1 MIHGTWEPNISFNCS
16 MLPFY
21 DNECVIMAKVR
32 AGKFVVES
40 LLAEGVKYLFGIPGG
55 GVAPFFNE
63 FYDFPQIKTILTQ
76 HEQGA
81 GFMADGYFRACGK
94 VAACA
99 ATVGPGGVNL
109 ASGLHP
115 AYQDNQA
122 VLAFT
127 NNVPTDQFG
136 RGGIQDASGWGP
148 RSISHVGIF
157 KEVTKWSV
165 LVTRPDSIP
174 EVMRRAFRI
183 MLTGRKGPVHI
194 DIAQDVIRSEI
205 EAEVRPPQ
213 KYRPMGMI
221 RGDSELTR
229 QAAQLLVKATSP
241 SIMSGG
247 GVMAAGASQEV
258 LELAT
263 LLGAP
268 VATTAMGKSW
278 FPEDHPLALGVVGLF
293 GQDVANTVFR
303 ADRTD
308 VLLAI
313 GSIFHQ
319 MTTTGWVRDFGGQK
333 IIQIDID
340 PTEIGK
346 NYPFDVG
353 IVGDSKAVLQELIEH
368 IRILQSKLPPAELK
382 ELEERKKARLKDIL
396 TLKGEMKYYTEPVS
410 FSDAVPTKPQRAVR
424 ELREFLDKNAIVL
437 ADCGN
442 NLAWVERYYQALMPR
457 GFIAD
462 GGHTA
467 MGFSV
472 AASIGVKL
480 GAPDR
485 QVVDVVGNAS
495 FTMLSKEVNTASAY
509 NIPVVW
515 CILNDGNLGMIIQ
528 GQKFGYGMWE
538 PERYIVT
545 QSYVM
550 DFLKFAEACHAYG
563 QIVERPTEIKDA
575 LKSAFD
581 SGKPSIIDIRID
593 PDEVP
598 LGALKRFEPLVKQHP
613 ELREKKMPTTTFPI
627 RE

>member
-1 MIHGTWEPNISFNCS
+1 
-16 MLPFY
+16 
-21 DNECVIMAKVR
+21 MAKVR

-63 FYDFPQIKTILTQ
+63 FYDFPEIKTILTQ

-148 RSISHVGIF
+148 RSISHVGLF

-213 KYRPMGMI
+213 KYRPMGVI
-221 RGDSELTR
+221 RGDSELIR
-229 QAAQLLVKATSP
+229 QAAQFLVKATSP

-268 VATTAMGKSW
+268 VATTAMGKSS

-368 IRILQSKLPPAELK
+368 IRIAYSKLPPAELK

-396 TLKGEMKYYTEPVS
+396 SLKGEIKYYAEPVS

-581 SGKPSIIDIRID
+581 SGKPSIIDVRID

-598 LGALKRFEPLVKQHP
+598 LGALKRFEPLVKLHP
-613 ELREKKMPTTTFPI
+613 ELKEKKMPTTAFPI

>member
-1 MIHGTWEPNISFNCS
+1 MPR
-16 MLPFY
+16 
-21 DNECVIMAKVR
+21 VR

-40 LLAEGVKYLFGIPGG
+40 LLAEEVKYLFGIPGG
-55 GVAPFFNE
+55 GIAPFFNE

-136 RGGIQDASGWGP
+136 KGGIQDASGWGP

-213 KYRPMGMI
+213 KYRPMGVI
-221 RGDSELTR
+221 RGDSELIR
-229 QAAQLLVKATSP
+229 QAAQLLVKADSP

-268 VATTAMGKSW
+268 VATTAMGKSS
-278 FPEDHPLALGVVGLF
+278 FPEDHPLSLGVVGLF

-333 IIQIDID
+333 IIQIDTD

-353 IVGDSKAVLQELIEH
+353 IVGDAKTVLQELIEH
-368 IRILQSKLPPAELK
+368 VRILQSKLPPAELK
-382 ELEERKKARLKDIL
+382 ELEERKRARLKDIL
-396 TLKGEMKYYTEPVS
+396 SLKGELKYYAEPVS

-528 GQKFGYGMWE
+528 GQKFGYGTWE

-575 LKSAFD
+575 LKGAFD

-613 ELREKKMPTTTFPI
+613 ELKGKKMPTSVFPM

>member
-1 MIHGTWEPNISFNCS
+1 
-16 MLPFY
+16 
-21 DNECVIMAKVR
+21 
-32 AGKFVVES
+32 
-40 LLAEGVKYLFGIPGG
+40 
-55 GVAPFFNE
+55 
-63 FYDFPQIKTILTQ
+63 
-76 HEQGA
+76 
-81 GFMADGYFRACGK
+81 
-94 VAACA
+94 
-99 ATVGPGGVNL
+99 
-109 ASGLHP
+109 
-115 AYQDNQA
+115 
-122 VLAFT
+122 
-127 NNVPTDQFG
+127 
-136 RGGIQDASGWGP
+136 
-148 RSISHVGIF
+148 
-157 KEVTKWSV
+157 
-165 LVTRPDSIP
+165 
-174 EVMRRAFRI
+174 
-183 MLTGRKGPVHI
+183 MLTGRKGPVHL

-213 KYRPMGMI
+213 KYRPMGVI
-221 RGDSELTR
+221 RGDSELIR
-229 QAAQLLVKATSP
+229 QAAQLLVKAASP

-268 VATTAMGKSW
+268 VATTAMGKSS

-293 GQDVANTVFR
+293 GQDVANTLFR

-353 IVGDSKAVLQELIEH
+353 IVGDAKAVLQELIEH
-368 IRILQSKLPPAELK
+368 IRILHSKLPPAEMK

-396 TLKGEMKYYTEPVS
+396 SLKGEMKYYAEPVS
-410 FSDAVPTKPQRAVR
+410 FSDAVPTKPQRAAR

-575 LKSAFD
+575 LKGAFD
-581 SGKPSIIDIRID
+581 SGRPSIIDIRID

-613 ELREKKMPTTTFPI
+613 ELKEKKMPTTTFPI

>member
-1 MIHGTWEPNISFNCS
+1 MGK
-16 MLPFY
+16 L
-21 DNECVIMAKVR
+21 R

-40 LLAEGVKYLFGIPGG
+40 LLNEDVKYLFGIPGG
-55 GVAPFFNE
+55 GIAPFYNE
-63 FYDFPQIKTILTQ
+63 FYDYPQIKSILTQ

-81 GFMADGYFRACGK
+81 GFMADGYFRASGK

-115 AYQDNQA
+115 AFQDNQA

-136 RGGIQDASGWGP
+136 KGGIQDASGWGP

-194 DIAQDVIRSEI
+194 DIAQDVIRAEI
-205 EAEVRPPQ
+205 EAEVRPPE
-213 KYRPMGMI
+213 KYRPMCVV
-221 RGDSELTR
+221 RGDPDR
-229 QAAQLLVKATSP
+229 IKQAAQLLVKATSP
-241 SIMSGG
+241 AIMSGG
-247 GVMAAGASQEV
+247 GVMASGASLEV

-263 LLGAP
+263 LLGSP
-268 VATTAMGKSW
+268 VATTAMGKST

-293 GQDVANTVFR
+293 GQDVANRVFR
-303 ADRTD
+303 GDKTD

-319 MTTTGWVRDFGGQK
+319 MTTSGWGKDFGGQK
-333 IIQIDID
+333 IIQVDMD

-346 NYPFDVG
+346 NYPFEVG
-353 IVGDSKAVLQELIEH
+353 IVGDAKSVLQDLIEH
-368 IRILQSKLPPAELK
+368 VKAAIARLTPPELK
-382 ELEERKKARLKDIL
+382 ELEERKKSRQKEIL
-396 TLKGEMKYYTEPVS
+396 ALKGELKYYEEPVS
-410 FSDAVPTKPQRAVR
+410 YSDAVPTKPQRAVR
-424 ELREFLDKNAIVL
+424 ELRKFLEKNAIVM

-442 NLAWVERYYQALMPR
+442 NLAWVEKYYQALLPR

-495 FTMLSKEVNTASAY
+495 FTMLSKEVNTATAY

-515 CILNDGNLGMIIQ
+515 YILNDNNLGMIIQ

-550 DFLKFAEACHAYG
+550 DFVKFAEACHAYG
-563 QIVERPTEIKDA
+563 QVVERPTEIKDA
-575 LKSAFD
+575 LKSAFE
-581 SGKPSIIDIRID
+581 SGRPSILDVRID

-598 LGALKRFEPLVKQHP
+598 PGALKRFEPLVKKHP
-613 ELREKKMPTTTFPI
+613 ELQEKKLPSTMFP
-627 RE
+627 RV

>member
-1 MIHGTWEPNISFNCS
+1 
-16 MLPFY
+16 
-21 DNECVIMAKVR
+21 MAKLR
-32 AGKFVVES
+32 AGKFVAES
-40 LLAEGVKYLFGIPGG
+40 LVNEGVKYLFGIPGG
-55 GVAPFFNE
+55 GIAPFYNE
-63 FYDFPQIKTILTQ
+63 FYDCAQVKTILTQ

-81 GFMADGYFRACGK
+81 GFMADGYFRASGQ
-94 VAACA
+94 VAVCA

-136 RGGIQDASGWGP
+136 KGGIQDASGWGP

-165 LVTRPDSIP
+165 LVTRPDTIP
-174 EVMRRAFRI
+174 EVIRRAFRI

-194 DIAQDVIRSEI
+194 DLAQDVIRTEI
-205 EAEVRPPQ
+205 DTELQPPK
-213 KYRPMGMI
+213 KYRPTGIM
-221 RGDSELTR
+221 RGDPTLIKE
-229 QAAQLLVKATSP
+229 AARLLVNATAP
-241 SIMSGG
+241 AVMSGG
-247 GVMAAGASQEV
+247 GVIASGASPEL

-263 LLGAP
+263 LLGTP
-268 VATTAMGKSW
+268 VATTAMGKSS
-278 FPEDHPLALGVVGLF
+278 FPEDHPLAVGVVGLF
-293 GQDVANTVFR
+293 GHDTANTTLR
-303 ADRTD
+303 GDKTD

-313 GSIFHQ
+313 GTIFHQ
-319 MTTTGWVRDFGGQK
+319 VTTTSWIKNFGGQK
-333 IIQIDID
+333 IIQVDTD

-346 NYPFDVG
+346 NYPVEVG
-353 IVGDSKAVLQELIEH
+353 IVGDAKAVLQDLLVEVKALM
-368 IRILQSKLPPAELK
+368 SKLPPATMK
-382 ELEERKKARLKDIL
+382 ESEERKKARQKEIL
-396 TLKGEMKYYTEPVS
+396 ALKGELKYYAEPQS
-410 FSDAVPTKPQRAVR
+410 FSDAVPIKPQRAVR
-424 ELREFLDKNAIVL
+424 EIREFLNKDAIVL

-442 NLAWVERYYQALMPR
+442 NLAWVEKYYQALMPK

-480 GAPDR
+480 AAPDR
-485 QVVDVVGNAS
+485 QVVDCCGNAS

-515 CILNDGNLGMIIQ
+515 CILNDMNLGMIIQ
-528 GQKFGYGMWE
+528 GQKFGYGVWE

-563 QIVERPTEIKDA
+563 QIVEKPTEIKDA
-575 LKSAFD
+575 LKNAFD

-593 PDEVP
+593 PDEIP
-598 LGALKRFEPLVKQHP
+598 AGALKRFETLVKKHP
-613 ELREKKMPTTTFPI
+613 ELGQKRLPTSTFPKKI
-627 RE
+627 A

>member
-1 MIHGTWEPNISFNCS
+1 MGK
-16 MLPFY
+16 LR
-21 DNECVIMAKVR
+21 V
-32 AGKFVVES
+32 GKFIVES
-40 LLAEGVKYLFGIPGG
+40 LMNEDVKYLFGIPGG
-55 GVAPFFNE
+55 GIAPFYNE
-63 FYDFPQIKTILTQ
+63 FYDYPQIKTILTQ

-115 AYQDNQA
+115 AFQDNQA

-165 LVTRPDSIP
+165 LVTRPDTVP

-194 DIAQDVIRSEI
+194 DLAQDVIRQEI

-213 KYRPMGMI
+213 KYRPMGVI
-221 RGDSELTR
+221 RGDTELIK

-241 SIMSGG
+241 AIMSGG
-247 GVMAAGASQEV
+247 GVIASGASPEV

-263 LLGAP
+263 LLGTP
-268 VATTAMGKSW
+268 VATTAMGKSS

-303 ADRTD
+303 GDKTD
-308 VLLAI
+308 VLLAV

-319 MTTTGWVRDFGGQK
+319 MTTTGWVKDFGGQK
-333 IIQIDID
+333 IIQIDTD

-353 IVGDSKAVLQELIEH
+353 IVGDAKVVLQELIEH
-368 IRILQSKLPPAELK
+368 VKAILSRLPPAELK
-382 ELEERKKARLKDIL
+382 ELEERRKTRQKEIL
-396 TLKGEMKYYTEPVS
+396 TLKGELEYYAEAVS

-424 ELREFLDKNAIVL
+424 ELRKFLDKNAIVM

-442 NLAWVERYYQALMPR
+442 NLAWVEKYYQVLMPK

-480 GAPDR
+480 GAPER

-495 FTMLSKEVNTASAY
+495 FTMLSKEVNTATAY

-515 CILNDGNLGMIIQ
+515 CILNDMNLGMIIQ

-550 DFLKFAEACHAYG
+550 DFVKFAEACHAYG
-563 QIVERPTEIKDA
+563 QLVERPTEIKDA

-581 SGKPSIIDIRID
+581 SGRPSIIDIRID
-593 PDEVP
+593 PDEIP
-598 LGALKRFEPLVKQHP
+598 PGALKRFEPLVKKHP
-613 ELREKKMPTTTFPI
+613 ELKEKKMPTSTFP
-627 RE
+627 RA

>member
-1 MIHGTWEPNISFNCS
+1 M
-16 MLPFY
+16 
-21 DNECVIMAKVR
+21 
-32 AGKFVVES
+32 VES
-40 LLAEGVKYLFGIPGG
+40 LLAEEVEYLFGIPGG
-55 GVAPFFNE
+55 GVAPFYNE
-63 FYDFPQIKTILTQ
+63 FYDYPQIKTILTQ

-81 GFMADGYFRACGK
+81 GFMADGYFRASGK

-148 RSISHVGIF
+148 RSISHVGLF

-165 LVTRPDSIP
+165 LVTKADNVP
-174 EVMRRAFRI
+174 EVMRRAFRV

-194 DIAQDVIRSEI
+194 DLAQDVIRAEI
-205 EAEVRPPQ
+205 DAEVRSPQ
-213 KYRPMGMI
+213 KYRPMARI
-221 RGDSELTR
+221 RGDAELVK
-229 QAAQLLVKATSP
+229 QAAQLLVKAISP
-241 SIMSGG
+241 TIMSGG
-247 GVMAAGASQEV
+247 GVMASGASSEV

-268 VATTAMGKSW
+268 VATTAMGKGS
-278 FPEDHPLALGVVGLF
+278 FPEDHPLAVGVVGLF
-293 GQDVANTVFR
+293 GQDVANTVLR
-303 ADRTD
+303 GDKTD

-319 MTTTGWVRDFGGQK
+319 MTTSGWVKDFGGQK
-333 IIQIDID
+333 LIQIDLD

-346 NYPFDVG
+346 NYPFDIG
-353 IVGDSKAVLQELIEH
+353 IVGDAKTVLQDLISEV
-368 IRILQSKLPPAELK
+368 RAILMKTPPQALK
-382 ELEERKKARLKDIL
+382 EMENRKRVRQKDIL
-396 TLKGEMKYYTEPVS
+396 ALKGELNYYSEPIS
-410 FSDAVPTKPQRAVR
+410 LSDAVPTKPQRAVR
-424 ELREFLDKNAIVL
+424 ELRKFLAKNAIVL

-442 NLAWVERYYQALMPR
+442 NLAWVEKYYQALMPN

-472 AASIGVKL
+472 AASIGAKL

-515 CILNDGNLGMIIQ
+515 FILNDGNLGMIVQ
-528 GQKFGYGMWE
+528 GQKFGYGMWD

-550 DFLKFAEACHAYG
+550 DFVKFADACHAYG
-563 QIVERPTEIKDA
+563 QLVERPTEIKDA

-581 SGKPSIIDIRID
+581 SGKPSIIDVRID

-598 LGALKRFEPLVKQHP
+598 AGALKRFENSVKKHP
-613 ELREKKMPTTTFPI
+613 ELREKKLPVSTFPKNLVQAT
-627 RE
+627 

>member
-1 MIHGTWEPNISFNCS
+1 MTK
-16 MLPFY
+16 L
-21 DNECVIMAKVR
+21 R
-32 AGKFVVES
+32 AGKFIVES
-40 LLAEGVKYLFGIPGG
+40 LLAEKVKYLFGIPGG
-55 GVAPFFNE
+55 GIAPFYNE
-63 FYDFPQIKTILTQ
+63 FYDYPQIKTILTQ

-81 GFMADGYFRACGK
+81 GFMADGYFRACGQI
-94 VAACA
+94 AACA

-148 RSISHVGIF
+148 RAISHVGVF

-165 LVTRPDSIP
+165 LVTRPENVP
-174 EVMRRAFRI
+174 EVMRRAFRV

-194 DIAQDVIRSEI
+194 DLAQDVIRAEI
-205 EAEVRPPQ
+205 DAEILAPA
-213 KYRPMGMI
+213 KYRPMGAI
-221 RGDSELTR
+221 RGDLELIK
-229 QAAQLLVKATSP
+229 QAAHLLVNAPSP
-241 SIMSGG
+241 AIMSGG
-247 GVMAAGASQEV
+247 GVIASGASPE
-258 LELAT
+258 LMELAT
-263 LLGAP
+263 TLGCP
-268 VATTAMGKSW
+268 VATTAMGKSS

-293 GQDVANTVFR
+293 GQDIANTVLR
-303 ADRTD
+303 GDKTD
-308 VLLAI
+308 VLLAL
-313 GSIFHQ
+313 GTIFHQ
-319 MTTTGWVRDFGGQK
+319 MTTTSWVKNFGGQK
-333 IIQIDID
+333 IIQVDSD

-346 NYPFDVG
+346 NYPVELG
-353 IVGDSKAVLQELIEH
+353 IVGDAKTVLQDL
-368 IRILQSKLPPAELK
+368 LVQVKSLLSKLPTAAMK
-382 ELEERKKARLKDIL
+382 DFEERKKAKQKEIL
-396 TLKGEMKYYTEPVS
+396 ALKGEFKYYMEPLS
-410 FSDAVPTKPQRAVR
+410 FSDAVPIKPQRAVR
-424 ELREFLDKNAIVL
+424 EIREFLDKDAIVW

-442 NLAWVERYYQALMPR
+442 NLAWIEKYYEALMPK
-457 GFIAD
+457 GFMAD

-472 AASIGVKL
+472 AASIGAKL

-485 QVVDVVGNAS
+485 QVVDCCGNAS

-515 CILNDGNLGMIIQ
+515 CILNDMNLGMIIQ

-550 DFLKFAEACHAYG
+550 DFVKFAEASHAYG
-563 QIVERPTEIKDA
+563 QLVERPTEIKEA
-575 LKSAFD
+575 LKKAFD
-581 SGKPSIIDIRID
+581 SGRPSIIDIRID

-598 LGALKRFEPLVKQHP
+598 AGALKRFETLVKKHP
-613 ELREKKMPTTTFPI
+613 ELGQKRIPTTTFPKKTM
-627 RE
+627 

>member
-1 MIHGTWEPNISFNCS
+1 MGK
-16 MLPFY
+16 L
-21 DNECVIMAKVR
+21 R

-40 LLAEGVKYLFGIPGG
+40 LLNEDVKYLFGIPGG
-55 GVAPFFNE
+55 GIAPFYNE
-63 FYDFPQIKTILTQ
+63 FFDYPQIKSILTQ

-115 AYQDNQA
+115 AFQDNQA

-165 LVTRPDSIP
+165 LVTKPDSIP

-194 DIAQDVIRSEI
+194 DIAQDVIRQEI
-205 EAEVRPPQ
+205 EAEIRPPQ
-213 KYRPMGMI
+213 KYRPMCVI
-221 RGDSELTR
+221 RGDPERIR
-229 QAAQLLVKATSP
+229 QAAQLLAKATSP
-241 SIMSGG
+241 AIMSGG
-247 GVMAAGASQEV
+247 GVLASGASQEI

-263 LLGAP
+263 LLGSP
-268 VATTAMGKSW
+268 VATTAMGKST

-293 GQDVANTVFR
+293 GQDVANRIFR
-303 ADRTD
+303 GDKTD

-319 MTTTGWVRDFGGQK
+319 MTTSGWGKDFGGQK
-333 IIQIDID
+333 IIQVDTD

-346 NYPFDVG
+346 NYPFEVG
-353 IVGDSKAVLQELIEH
+353 IVGDAKSVLQDLIEH
-368 IRILQSKLPPAELK
+368 VKATIARLTPAELK
-382 ELEERKKARLKDIL
+382 ELEERKKSRLKEIL
-396 TLKGEMKYYTEPVS
+396 ALKEELKYYEEPAS
-410 FSDAVPTKPQRAVR
+410 YSDAVPTKPQRAVR
-424 ELREFLDKNAIVL
+424 ELRKFLDKNAIVM

-442 NLAWVERYYQALMPR
+442 NLAWVEKYYQALMPR

-495 FTMLSKEVNTASAY
+495 FTMLCKEVNTATAY

-515 CILNDGNLGMIIQ
+515 FILNDMNLGMIIQ

-550 DFLKFAEACHAYG
+550 DFVKFAEACHAYG
-563 QIVERPTEIKDA
+563 QVVERPTEIKDA

-581 SGKPSIIDIRID
+581 SGKPSILDVRVD

-598 LGALKRFEPLVKQHP
+598 PGALKRFEPLVKKHP
-613 ELREKKMPTTTFPI
+613 ELQGKKLPSNTLFPRVDSI
-627 RE
+627 

>member
-1 MIHGTWEPNISFNCS
+1 MNTTPNLYYGMSRPIADRVQ
-16 MLPFY
+16 MPK
-21 DNECVIMAKVR
+21 IR

-40 LLAEGVKYLFGIPGG
+40 LLAENVEYLFGIPGG
-55 GVAPFFNE
+55 GIAPFFNE
-63 FYDFPQIKTILTQ
+63 FYDYPEIKTILTQ

-81 GFMADGYFRACGK
+81 GFMADGYFRARGK

-115 AYQDNQA
+115 AFQDNQA

-165 LVTRPDSIP
+165 LVTRPENVP
-174 EVMRRAFRI
+174 EVLRRAFRI

-194 DIAQDVIRSEI
+194 DLAQDVIRAEI
-205 EAEVRPPQ
+205 EAEIRPPE
-213 KYRPMGMI
+213 KYRPMGVI
-221 RGDSELTR
+221 RGDTELIKK
-229 QAAQLLVKATSP
+229 AAQLLIKASSP
-241 SIMSGG
+241 AIMSGG
-247 GVMAAGASQEV
+247 GVIASGASPEV

-263 LLGAP
+263 LLGTP
-268 VATTAMGKSW
+268 VATTAMGKSS
-278 FPEDHPLALGVVGLF
+278 FPEDHALALGVVGLF

-303 ADRTD
+303 SDKTD

-319 MTTTGWVRDFGGQK
+319 MTTTSWAKNFGGQK
-333 IIQIDID
+333 IIQIDTD

-346 NYPFDVG
+346 NYPFEIG
-353 IVGDSKAVLQELIEH
+353 IVGDAKVVLQELIAQVKA
-368 IRILQSKLPPAELK
+368 LLAKLPPAELK
-382 ELEERKKARLKDIL
+382 ELEERKKERLKEIL
-396 TLKGEMKYYTEPVS
+396 SLKGELKYYTEAIS
-410 FSDAVPTKPQRAVR
+410 LSDAVPIKPQRAIK
-424 ELREFLDKNAIVL
+424 ELREFLEKNAIVL

-442 NLAWVERYYQALMPR
+442 NLAWVEKYYQALMPK

-495 FTMLSKEVNTASAY
+495 FTMLSKEVNTASQY
-509 NIPVVW
+509 KVPVVW
-515 CILNDGNLGMIIQ
+515 FILNDLNLGMIIQ
-528 GQKFGYGMWE
+528 GQKFGYGIWE

-550 DFLKFAEACHAYG
+550 DFVKFAEACHAFG
-563 QIVERPTEIKDA
+563 QTVERASEIKDA

-581 SGKPSIIDIRID
+581 SGKPSILDIRID

-598 LGALKRFEPLVKQHP
+598 AGALKRFEPIVKQHP
-613 ELREKKMPTTTFPI
+613 ELKEKRIPPSNFPT
-627 RE
+627 

>member
-1 MIHGTWEPNISFNCS
+1 MTK
-16 MLPFY
+16 L
-21 DNECVIMAKVR
+21 R

-40 LLAEGVKYLFGIPGG
+40 LLNEGVKYLFGIPGG
-55 GVAPFFNE
+55 GIAPFYNE
-63 FYDFPQIKTILTQ
+63 FYDYPQIKTILTQ

-81 GFMADGYFRACGK
+81 GFMADGYFRASGQ

-127 NNVPTDQFG
+127 NNVPTEQFG
-136 RGGIQDASGWGP
+136 KGAIQDASGWGP

-165 LVTRPDSIP
+165 LVTKPETVP
-174 EVMRRAFRI
+174 EVIRRAFRV

-194 DIAQDVIRSEI
+194 DLAQDVIRAEI
-205 EAEVRPPQ
+205 EAELQPPK
-213 KYRPMGMI
+213 KYRPTGAI
-221 RGDSELTR
+221 RGDAQLTKE
-229 QAAQLLVKATSP
+229 AAHLLVKASSP
-241 SIMSGG
+241 AIMSGG
-247 GVMAAGASQEV
+247 GVVASGASPEI

-263 LLGAP
+263 LLGTP
-268 VATTAMGKSW
+268 VATTAMGKSS
-278 FPEDHPLALGVVGLF
+278 FPEDHPLAVGVVGLF
-293 GQDVANTVFR
+293 GHETANTVLR
-303 ADRTD
+303 GDKTD
-308 VLLAI
+308 ILLAI
-313 GSIFHQ
+313 GTIFHQ
-319 MTTTGWVRDFGGQK
+319 VTTTSWVKNFGGQK
-333 IIQIDID
+333 IIQIDSD

-346 NYPFDVG
+346 NYPVEVG
-353 IVGDSKAVLQELIEH
+353 MVGDAKAVLQDL
-368 IRILQSKLPPAELK
+368 LAEVKALLSRFQPEAMK
-382 ELEERKKARLKDIL
+382 EFEERKRARQKEIL
-396 TLKGEMKYYTEPVS
+396 ALKGELKYYMDPQS
-410 FSDAVPTKPQRAVR
+410 FSDAVPIKPQRAVR
-424 ELREFLDKNAIVL
+424 EIRGFLNRNAIVM

-442 NLAWVERYYQALMPR
+442 NLAWVEKYYQALMPK
-457 GFIAD
+457 GFMAD

-472 AASIGVKL
+472 PASIGVKL

-485 QVVDVVGNAS
+485 QVVDVCGNAS
-495 FTMLSKEVNTASAY
+495 FTMLCKEVNTASAY
-509 NIPVVW
+509 GVPVVW
-515 CILNDGNLGMIIQ
+515 CILNDMNLGMIIQ
-528 GQKFGYGMWE
+528 GQKYGYGVWQ

-550 DFLKFAEACHAYG
+550 NFMKFAEACHAYG
-563 QIVERPTEIKDA
+563 QLVERPTEIKDA

-598 LGALKRFEPLVKQHP
+598 VGALKRFEPVVKKYP
-613 ELREKKMPTTTFPI
+613 ELGQRKMPLSPFI
-627 RE
+627 KKK

>member
-1 MIHGTWEPNISFNCS
+1 MGK
-16 MLPFY
+16 L
-21 DNECVIMAKVR
+21 R
-32 AGKFVVES
+32 AGKFIVES
-40 LLAEGVKYLFGIPGG
+40 LLNEDVKYLFGIPGG
-55 GVAPFFNE
+55 GIAPFYNE
-63 FYDFPQIKTILTQ
+63 FYDYPQIKSILTQ

-81 GFMADGYFRACGK
+81 GFMADGYYRASGK

-115 AYQDNQA
+115 AFQDNQA

-157 KEVTKWSV
+157 REVTKWSV
-165 LVTRPDSIP
+165 LVTRPDNVP

-183 MLTGRKGPVHI
+183 MLTGRRGPVHI

-205 EAEVRPPQ
+205 EAEIRPPQ
-213 KYRPMGMI
+213 KYRPLGI
-221 RGDSELTR
+221 TRGDPELIK

-241 SIMSGG
+241 AIMSGG
-247 GVMAAGASQEV
+247 GVIAARASPE
-258 LELAT
+258 LYELAT
-263 LLGAP
+263 LLGTP
-268 VATTAMGKSW
+268 VATTAMGKSS

-293 GQDVANTVFR
+293 GQDTANTVFR
-303 ADRTD
+303 GDKTD
-308 VLLAI
+308 VLLAL

-319 MTTTGWVRDFGGQK
+319 MTTTGWAKDFGGQK
-333 IIQIDID
+333 IIQVDTD

-346 NYPFDVG
+346 NYPFEVG
-353 IVGDSKAVLQELIEH
+353 IVGDAKSVLQDLIEH
-368 IRILQSKLPPAELK
+368 VKATISRLTPAELK
-382 ELEERKKARLKDIL
+382 ELEERKQSRQKEIL
-396 TLKGEMKYYTEPVS
+396 ALKGELKYYDEPIS
-410 FSDAVPTKPQRAVR
+410 YSDATPTKPQRAVR
-424 ELREFLDKNAIVL
+424 ELRKFLDKNAIVM

-442 NLAWVERYYQALMPR
+442 NLAWVEKYYQALMPK

-495 FTMLSKEVNTASAY
+495 FTMLSKEVNTATAY
-509 NIPVVW
+509 KIPVVW
-515 CILNDGNLGMIIQ
+515 FILNDNNLGMIIQ

-550 DFLKFAEACHAYG
+550 DFVKFAEACHAYG
-563 QIVERPTEIKDA
+563 QVVERPTEIKDA
-575 LKSAFD
+575 LKNAFD
-581 SGKPSIIDIRID
+581 SGKPSILDVRID

-598 LGALKRFEPLVKQHP
+598 PGALKRFEPLVKKHP
-613 ELREKKMPTTTFPI
+613 ELKEKRLPTTLFP
-627 RE
+627 RV

>member
-1 MIHGTWEPNISFNCS
+1 MGK
-16 MLPFY
+16 L
-21 DNECVIMAKVR
+21 R

-40 LLAEGVKYLFGIPGG
+40 LLNEDVKYLFGIPGG
-55 GVAPFFNE
+55 GIAPFYNE
-63 FYDFPQIKTILTQ
+63 FYDYPQIKSILTQ

-115 AYQDNQA
+115 AFQDNQA

-165 LVTRPDSIP
+165 LVTKPDSVP

-194 DIAQDVIRSEI
+194 DLAQDVIRQEI
-205 EAEVRPPQ
+205 DAEVRPPQ

-221 RGDSELTR
+221 RGDPELIK

-241 SIMSGG
+241 AIMSGG
-247 GVMAAGASQEV
+247 GVIASGASQEV

-263 LLGAP
+263 LLGSP
-268 VATTAMGKSW
+268 VATTAMGKSS

-303 ADRTD
+303 GDKTD
-308 VLLAI
+308 VLLAL

-319 MTTTGWVRDFGGQK
+319 MTTTGWVKDFGGQK
-333 IIQIDID
+333 IIQVDMD

-346 NYPFDVG
+346 NYPFEVG
-353 IVGDSKAVLQELIEH
+353 IVGDAKAVLQDLIEH
-368 IRILQSKLPPAELK
+368 VKATISRLTPAELK
-382 ELEERKKARLKDIL
+382 ELEERKKSRLKEIL
-396 TLKGEMKYYTEPVS
+396 ALKGELKYYEEPVS
-410 FSDAVPTKPQRAVR
+410 YSDATPTKPQRAVR
-424 ELREFLDKNAIVL
+424 ELRKFLEKNAIVM

-442 NLAWVERYYQALMPR
+442 NLAWVEKYYQALMPK

-495 FTMLSKEVNTASAY
+495 FTMLCKEVNTATAY

-515 CILNDGNLGMIIQ
+515 FILNDKNLGMIIQ

-550 DFLKFAEACHAYG
+550 DFAKFAEACHAYG
-563 QIVERPTEIKDA
+563 QVVERPTEIKDA

-581 SGKPSIIDIRID
+581 SGKPSILDVRID

-598 LGALKRFEPLVKQHP
+598 PGALKRFEPLVKKHP
-613 ELREKKMPTTTFPI
+613 ELQEKKLPITFP
-627 RE
+627 RV

>member
-1 MIHGTWEPNISFNCS
+1 
-16 MLPFY
+16 
-21 DNECVIMAKVR
+21 MAKIR
-32 AGKFVVES
+32 AGKFIVES
-40 LLAEGVKYLFGIPGG
+40 LGNEGVKYLFGIPGG
-55 GVAPFFNE
+55 GVAPFYNE
-63 FYDFPQIKTILTQ
+63 FYDYPQIKTILTQ

-81 GFMADGYFRACGK
+81 GFMADGYFRTCGQ

-127 NNVPTDQFG
+127 NNVPTEQFG
-136 RGGIQDASGWGP
+136 KGGIQDASGWGP

-165 LVTRPDSIP
+165 LVTKPENVP
-174 EVMRRAFRI
+174 EVIRRAFRI

-194 DIAQDVIRSEI
+194 DLAQDVIRAEI
-205 EAEVRPPQ
+205 EAELQPPK
-213 KYRPMGMI
+213 KYRPTGVL
-221 RGDSELTR
+221 RGDPQLINE
-229 QAAQLLVKATSP
+229 AAQLLVKASSP
-241 SIMSGG
+241 AIMSGG
-247 GVMAAGASQEV
+247 GIIASGASPEL

-263 LLGAP
+263 TLGTP
-268 VATTAMGKSW
+268 VATTAMGKSS
-278 FPEDHPLALGVVGLF
+278 FPEDHPLAAGVVGLF
-293 GQDVANTVFR
+293 GHDTANTILR
-303 ADRTD
+303 GDRTD

-313 GSIFHQ
+313 GTIFHQ
-319 MTTTGWVRDFGGQK
+319 VTTTSWVKNFGGQK
-333 IIQIDID
+333 IIQVDTD

-346 NYPFDVG
+346 NYPVELG
-353 IVGDSKAVLQELIEH
+353 IVGDAKPVLQDLLVD
-368 IRILQSKLPPAELK
+368 IRALLSKLPPQEFK
-382 ELEERKKARLKDIL
+382 ELEERKKARQKEILALKDEL
-396 TLKGEMKYYTEPVS
+396 KYYMDPAS
-410 FSDAVPTKPQRAVR
+410 FSDAVPIKPQRAVR
-424 ELREFLDKNAIVL
+424 EIREFLDKNAIVM

-442 NLAWVERYYQALMPR
+442 NLAWVERYYQALMPK
-457 GFIAD
+457 GFMAD

-472 AASIGVKL
+472 AASIGAKL

-485 QVVDVVGNAS
+485 QVVDCCGNAS

-515 CILNDGNLGMIIQ
+515 CILNDMNLGMIIQ
-528 GQKFGYGMWE
+528 GQKYGYGVWD

-563 QIVERPTEIKDA
+563 QLVERATEIKDA
-575 LKSAFD
+575 LKNAFD
-581 SGKPSIIDIRID
+581 SSKPSIIDIRID

-598 LGALKRFEPLVKQHP
+598 PGALKRFEPIVKKYP
-613 ELREKKMPTTTFPI
+613 ELGQKPMPKTTFPKKG
-627 RE
+627 

>member
-1 MIHGTWEPNISFNCS
+1 MGK
-16 MLPFY
+16 L
-21 DNECVIMAKVR
+21 R

-40 LLAEGVKYLFGIPGG
+40 LLNEDVKYLFGIPGG
-55 GVAPFFNE
+55 GIAPFYNE
-63 FYDFPQIKTILTQ
+63 FYDYPQIKSILTQ

-94 VAACA
+94 IAACA

-115 AYQDNQA
+115 AFQDNQA

-165 LVTRPDSIP
+165 LVTKPDSIP

-194 DIAQDVIRSEI
+194 DIAQDVIRQEI
-205 EAEVRPPQ
+205 DAEIRPPQ
-213 KYRPMGMI
+213 KYRPMCVV
-221 RGDSELTR
+221 RGDPARIKE
-229 QAAQLLVKATSP
+229 AAQLLVKASSP
-241 SIMSGG
+241 AIMSGG
-247 GVMAAGASQEV
+247 GVMASGASPEV

-263 LLGAP
+263 LLGSP
-268 VATTAMGKSW
+268 VATTAMGKSS

-303 ADRTD
+303 GDKTD
-308 VLLAI
+308 VLLAL

-319 MTTTGWVRDFGGQK
+319 MTTTGWTKDFGGQK
-333 IIQIDID
+333 IIQVDTD

-346 NYPFDVG
+346 NYPFEVG
-353 IVGDSKAVLQELIEH
+353 IVGDAKSVLQDLIEH
-368 IRILQSKLPPAELK
+368 VKATITRLTPTELK
-382 ELEERKKARLKDIL
+382 ELEERKKSKLTEIL
-396 TLKGEMKYYTEPVS
+396 ALKGELKYYEEPAS
-410 FSDAVPTKPQRAVR
+410 YSDAVPTKPQRAVR
-424 ELREFLDKNAIVL
+424 ELRKFLDKNAIVM

-442 NLAWVERYYQALMPR
+442 NLAWVEKYYQALLPR

-495 FTMLSKEVNTASAY
+495 FTMLCKEVNTATAY

-515 CILNDGNLGMIIQ
+515 FILNDNNLGMIIQ

-563 QIVERPTEIKDA
+563 QVVERPTEIKDA

-581 SGKPSIIDIRID
+581 SGRPSILDVRID

-598 LGALKRFEPLVKQHP
+598 PGALKRFEPLVKKHP
-613 ELREKKMPTTTFPI
+613 ELKEKKLPSTLFPRVDSI
-627 RE
+627 

>member
-1 MIHGTWEPNISFNCS
+1 M
-16 MLPFY
+16 
-21 DNECVIMAKVR
+21 R
-32 AGKFVVES
+32 
-40 LLAEGVKYLFGIPGG
+40 YLFGIPGG
-55 GVAPFFNE
+55 GIAPFYNE
-63 FYDFPQIKTILTQ
+63 FYDFPQIRTILTQ

-81 GFMADGYFRACGK
+81 GFMADGYFRASGK

-148 RSISHVGIF
+148 RSISHVGLF

-165 LVTRPDSIP
+165 LVTRPGNVP

-194 DIAQDVIRSEI
+194 DLAQDVIRAEI
-205 EAEVRPPQ
+205 DAEVEPPGR
-213 KYRPMGMI
+213 YRPMGVV
-221 RGDSELTR
+221 RGDPELIK
-229 QAAQLLVKATSP
+229 QAAQLLVKAATP
-241 SIMSGG
+241 AIMSGG
-247 GVMAAGASQEV
+247 GVIASNASS
-258 LELAT
+258 LLMELAT
-263 LLGAP
+263 LLGCP
-268 VATTAMGKSW
+268 VATTAMGKSS
-278 FPEDHPLALGVVGLF
+278 FPEDHPLSVGVVGLF
-293 GQDVANTVFR
+293 GHDVANTVLR
-303 ADRTD
+303 EEKTD

-319 MTTTGWVRDFGGQK
+319 MTTAGWLKNFGGQK
-333 IIQIDID
+333 IIQVDMD

-346 NYPFDVG
+346 NYGIDVG
-353 IVGDSKAVLQELIEH
+353 IVGDAKSVLQDLLVEVRALVA
-368 IRILQSKLPPAELK
+368 KLRPAELK
-382 ELEERKKARLKDIL
+382 EFEERKAAKQKELLSLKDEL
-396 TLKGEMKYYTEPVS
+396 KYYMEPES
-410 FSDAVPTKPQRAVR
+410 FSDAVPTKPQKAVR
-424 ELREFLDKNAIVL
+424 EIRKFLDKDAIVF

-442 NLAWVERYYQALMPR
+442 NLAFVERYYQALMPR
-457 GFIAD
+457 GFMAD

-472 AASIGVKL
+472 AASIGAKL

-538 PERYIVT
+538 PERYIMT

-550 DFLKFAEACHAYG
+550 DFLKFADACHAYG
-563 QIVERPTEIKDA
+563 QIVERPTEIGDA
-575 LKSAFD
+575 LKNAFG
-581 SGKPSIIDIRID
+581 SGKPSIVDIRID

-598 LGALKRFEPLVKQHP
+598 PGALKRFETLVSKHP
-613 ELREKKMPTTTFPI
+613 ELGERKLPTTDFP
-627 RE
+627 RKLQQ